1 MKRLFLIPVL
11 ALSFKAF
18 SAKPIDSVALKLST
32 YKKVSLT
39 TDISKFSVEE
49 REGIRLLMKAAE
61 MMDMAFSMQAC
72 APMILADTVTNPVV
86 VEFKRINYGPW
97 DRLDDNKPFIKGI
110 GPKPAGANF
119 YPADMRK
126 SEFDS
131 LNDPNKNSPYTIIV
145 REDGQLKVIP
155 YSEAYRMFLQEAS
168 NSLSIAANFF
178 KDSMFKL
185 YLKSRAEAL
194 LSDQYDASDRLWL
207 DLKDNQFDIIIGPI
221 ETYEDKLFGIKT
233 SFEAYVLVK
242 DMVWS
247 KNLEKY
253 IAYLP
258 ELQKGLPVDNK
269 YKEDLAGSSSQ
280 LNAYD
285 VIYYGGDCNSGS
297 KTIAVN
303 LPNDEQIQKEK
314 GTRRS
319 QFKNVIKAKF
329 DYIMLPIANAL
340 VVPEQRKHVTFNA
353 FFSNTMFHEVAHGL
367 GVKNTVNGKGTVQQ
381 ALGAYYSAL
390 EEGKADI
397 LGLYMITQLFDKK
410 VLQEGELMDY
420 YVTFMAGIFRSVRF
434 GAASAHGQANM
445 IRFNYFMEQGAFMR
459 DAKTGLYKVD
469 FEKMKKAMI
478 SLSAIILKLQGDGD
492 LEGVK
497 KLIDEKGK
505 ILPELQGDLN
515 KLTKLNIPVDL
526 VFEQGPEV
534 LGLNNPMDMPNPGN
548 PPAND
553 KNQSPKLP
561 NTPMP
566 PAQPVQPKQ
575 EDIKR

>member
-445 IRFNYFMEQGAFMR
+445 IRFNYFMEQGAFIR

-548 PPAND
+548 PPAKD